1 MAAAKGS
8 EGDYMAVAVFC
19 LEQARRAM
27 ALMSGAPANPPVDT
41 ELGGH
46 EREEYYVLKLQHVFV
61 ACCILNGAWPSVFPS
76 SARSAANTFIRLW
89 KAGDAKQLRDALT
102 HYEEALATPEHRLR
116 GNPHSY
122 GRVRGVLYPGWMR
135 FYSLPTAT
143 PEVVAVL
150 GKHYSLEGVREALI
164 ALEHEFS
171 AVLTEPDDPWELR
184 EDG

>member
-27 ALMSGAPANPPVDT
+27 ALMSGSPPNPPVET

-61 ACCILNGAWPSVFPS
+61 SCCILNGGWPDVFPR
-76 SARSAANTFIRLW
+76 SARSTANTFIEQW
-89 KAGDAKQLRDALT
+89 KAGDVEKLRDALT
-102 HYEEALATPEHRLR
+102 HYEDALADPEHRLR

-122 GRVRGVLYPGWMR
+122 GRVRGMLYPGWMR
-135 FYSLPTAT
+135 FYSLPPAT
-143 PEVVAVL
+143 PDVVAVF
-150 GKHYSLEGVREALI
+150 GKHYSLDGVSEALV
-164 ALEHEFS
+164 ALEREFS
-171 AVLTEPDDPWELR
+171 AVLTEPDDPWKLR
-184 EDG
+184 EDA